1 MIQAFAVLLFFQ
13 FLGEVCVK
21 GLGLPLPGPLIGML
35 LLFVALLVHGRVPEG
50 LRQLAQSLIGNLM
63 LLFIPAVSGVMIHWQ
78 KVAADGVAFVVS
90 GVLATALTLK
100 IMLRVLALIG
110 PGLLAMKLC
119 SAAGAGSVVSAI
131 NEVSRTCNG
140 RRMAVSVMD

>member
-35 LLFVALLVHGRVPEG
+35 LLFAALLVHGRVPEG

-90 GVLATALTLK
+90 GVLATALTLVVTALLLK
-100 IMLRVLALIG
+100 HLLARRADSDRAPGTDAG
-110 PGLLAMKLC
+110 PGTP
-119 SAAGAGSVVSAI
+119 S
-131 NEVSRTCNG
+131 
-140 RRMAVSVMD
+140 

>member
-90 GVLATALTLK
+90 GVLATALTL
-100 IMLRVLALIG
+100 VVTALLLKH
-110 PGLLAMKLC
+110 LLARR
-119 SAAGAGSVVSAI
+119 ADTDRAPGTDAGTG
-131 NEVSRTCNG
+131 TPP
-140 RRMAVSVMD
+140 